1 MRKVLR
7 FIVLFIF
14 CFFSSNAKA
23 YDFSALNLEGVE
35 IFYNIL
41 SQNEISVV
49 SGDTKY
55 NVTSLVIPDSVFYNN
70 INYKVV
76 MIAENALASY
86 PDLREL
92 YIPASV
98 VNIATSHY
106 VESLLGEA
114 DKFESFNVSET
125 NPRYFSHEGVLY
137 DGTALLKCPTQKQGE
152 YEIKEGTTLIGSRAF
167 ANSQLSTI
175 SMPNSVGWMMSHT
188 FFCASV
194 EKISLSNKLGQIPNN
209 AFEGCLDLNY
219 LKIPDSVYSIGDSVF
234 MDCGSLGELVVPA
247 SVKRIGTDAFEGCY
261 WYDQFLFSGGPIYI
275 GSVLY
280 EFIHDLNISSFYVKS
295 GIKEIHEYAFLDNL
309 EIEELIFPA
318 TLEFIGRGAF
328 ERCYNLLEIS
338 CLASEPPYI
347 ESYTTFWYLPKD
359 MPIHIPVGSL
369 QAYQSAPYWS
379 EFTNFIEDDFVSIKK
394 NFVDEIKF
402 RVVDGMLEIDSYNG
416 EVKIFTISGQLIK
429 SMVVNE
435 STNIYLPKGTYIIV
449 SDNARSKVV
458 I

>member
-55 NVTSLVIPDSVFYNN
+55 NVTSLVIPDSVSYNN

-98 VNIATSHY
+98 ENIATSVY
-106 VESLLGEA
+106 AESLLGEVGE
-114 DKFESFNVSET
+114 FESFNVSET

-137 DGTALLKCPTQKQGE
+137 DGSALLKCPMQKQGE

-194 EKISLSNKLGQIPNN
+194 EKISLSNKLGEIPNN
-209 AFEGCLDLNY
+209 AFEGCSNLNN
-219 LKIPDSVYSIGDSVF
+219 LNIPNSVYSIGDSVF

-261 WYDQFLFSGGPIYI
+261 WYDQFLFSKGPTYI

-280 EFIHDLNISSFYVKS
+280 KFGSDPNISSYYIKS
-295 GIKEIHEYAFLDNL
+295 GTKAIHENAFLDNL
-309 EIEELIFPA
+309 SIEELIFPS
-318 TLEFIGRGAF
+318 TLDFIGKAAF
-328 ERCYNLLEIS
+328 ERCYYLSKIS

-347 ESYTTFWYLPKD
+347 ELYNTFWDLPKE

-379 EFTNFIEDDFVSIKK
+379 EFTNFIEDDFVPVKE
-394 NFVDEIKF
+394 NFVDELKF
-402 RVVDGMLEIDSYNG
+402 RVVDGMLLIDSFNG
-416 EVKIFTISGQLIK
+416 EVNIFTISGQLIK
-429 SMVVNE
+429 SMLVNE

-449 SDNARSKVV
+449 TDNAWSKVV

>member
-1 MRKVLR
+1 MKKVVRLVV
-7 FIVLFIF
+7 FLMFL
-14 CFFSSNAKA
+14 FFSSNANA
-23 YDFSALNLEGVE
+23 YDFSVLNSEGVE

-41 SQNEISVV
+41 SQNESSVV

-55 NVTSLVIPDSVFYNN
+55 DVTSLVIPDNVSYND

-106 VESLLGEA
+106 AESLLGEGYE
-114 DKFESFNVSET
+114 FESFNVSET

-137 DGTALLKCPTQKQGE
+137 DGTALLKCPVQKQGE

-167 ANSQLSTI
+167 ADSQLSTI
-175 SMPNSVGWMMSHT
+175 SMPNSVGSMMSHA
-188 FFCASV
+188 FFCADI
-194 EKISLSNKLGQIPNN
+194 ERITLSNKLWMISNN
-209 AFEGCLDLNY
+209 AFQGCQDLNY
-219 LKIPDSVYSIGDSVF
+219 LKIPDSVLSIGDSVF
-234 MDCGSLGELVVPA
+234 MDCGSLLELVVPA
-247 SVKRIGTDAFEGCY
+247 SVERIGRDAFVRCD
-261 WYDQFLFSGGPIYI
+261 WYNQFRSPGPVYI

-280 EFIHDLNISSFYVKS
+280 EFIQDLNISSFYVKS

-309 EIEELIFPA
+309 AIEELIFPA

-347 ESYTTFWYLPKD
+347 ESYTTFWDLPKD

-402 RVVDGMLEIDSYNG
+402 RVADGMLDIDSYNG

-435 STNIYLPKGTYIIV
+435 STNICLPKGTYIIV
-449 SDNARSKVV
+449 TDNARSKVV